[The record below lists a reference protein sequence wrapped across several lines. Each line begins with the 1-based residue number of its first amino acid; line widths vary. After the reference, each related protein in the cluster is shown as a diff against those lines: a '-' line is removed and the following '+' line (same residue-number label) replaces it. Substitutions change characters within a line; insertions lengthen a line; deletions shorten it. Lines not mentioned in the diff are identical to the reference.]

1 MCKFVRLRA
10 EEVQATPSEAL
21 RWSSRLSSP
30 PQVVPSSHAADTHLW
45 RSTMKRWSIAIVI
58 ALLVAVPLVLAAC
71 GSSSDE
77 ATPAASPSPSMV
89 LKDIVDTAVEA
100 GDFTTLVSAVT
111 AADLVDTLKGEG
123 PYTVFAPTDAAF
135 AAVPKETLDALLADP
150 KGALTDVLTYHV
162 ASGKVMASDL
172 SDGMMIDTVNGAQL
186 EVKIKR
192 RRHRDDRRR
201 DRHHRRHRDVERRH
215 PRDRHGARAAGHVR
229 TPRFTHTA
237 QRPAAPQAPPAASRA
252 PRVSAGA
259 CAAPSRPQGLPGPL
273 SSSTRRGCAGAARG
287 ASAAWRRWPWRRGRR
302 LCAGRRRGCRRA

>member
-1 MCKFVRLRA
+1 
-10 EEVQATPSEAL
+10 
-21 RWSSRLSSP
+21 
-30 PQVVPSSHAADTHLW
+30 
-45 RSTMKRWSIAIVI
+45 MKRWSIAVVI

-186 EVKIKR
+186 EVKINA
-192 RRHRDDRRR
+192 DGTVMIGDATVITA
-201 DRHHRRHRDVERRH
+201 DIETSNGVI
-215 PRDRHGARAAGHVR
+215 HVID
-229 TPRFTHTA
+229 TVLV
-237 QRPAAPQAPPAASRA
+237 PPAK
-252 PRVSAGA
+252 
-259 CAAPSRPQGLPGPL
+259 
-273 SSSTRRGCAGAARG
+273 
-287 ASAAWRRWPWRRGRR
+287 
-302 LCAGRRRGCRRA
+302 